1 MVKVVL
7 VTAGEERLPEGTSEA
22 IRGFADFRA
31 ARCETPE
38 DLLRTFPDAEVCW
51 MFGPNICLKT
61 EALDRMPGV
70 KALLRSGSGL
80 DALPCEWAKAH
91 GVGVYNT
98 PESIAECVAEHAVA
112 LLVSY
117 IRQIPQ
123 YNARAKA
130 GYEWGKV
137 EGMDWHISH
146 RTLGLVGYGNIA
158 RRVEKMMSGFDMKTL
173 HYDPFAPDSTDLDTL
188 LAESDYVSIHCPL
201 TPETKGLIDA
211 RRLKLMKR
219 NAILVNTSRGP
230 VVDEV
235 ALADALDTG
244 EIGGAAIDV
253 MCEEPPNV
261 NSRLLQHP
269 KCIVTPHVAAFS
281 CDFEKNFFAASVE
294 KLRQICEAMD
304 DGEWGTYPPS
314 EASRASGR

>member
-1 MVKVVL
+1 MHRVVL
-7 VTAGEERLPEGTSEA
+7 VTAGEERLPAGIA
-22 IRGFADFRA
+22 DQIREFADFRA

-38 DLLRTFPDAEVCW
+38 ELLAAFPDAEVCW
-51 MFGPNICLKT
+51 MFGPNLCLQP
-61 EALDRMPGV
+61 EALEKMPNL
-70 KALLRSGSGL
+70 KALFRSGSGL

-91 GVGVYNT
+91 GIGVYNT

-112 LLVSY
+112 LLISY

-137 EGMDWHISH
+137 EGMDWHVSH

-158 RRVEKMMSGFDMKTL
+158 RRVEKMVSGFDMRTI
-173 HYDPFAPDSTDLDTL
+173 HYDPFTPDSTDLDDL
-188 LAESDYVSIHCPL
+188 LAQSDYVSIHCPL
-201 TPETKGLIDA
+201 TPETTGLIDA

-219 NAILVNTSRGP
+219 SAILVNTSRGP
-230 VVDEV
+230 VVDEE
-235 ALADALDTG
+235 ALADALDAG
-244 EIGGAAIDV
+244 EIGGAAVDV
-253 MCEEPPNV
+253 MCTEPPDV

-281 CDFEKNFFAASVE
+281 CDFEKNFFAYSVE
-294 KLRQICEAMD
+294 KLRAICRD
-304 DGEWGTYPPS
+304 LV
-314 EASRASGR
+314 

>member
-7 VTAGEERLPEGTSEA
+7 VTSGEDRLPDGIADA
-22 IRGFADFRA
+22 IRQFADFRA

-38 DLLRTFPDAEVCW
+38 DLLAKFPDGEVFW
-51 MFGPNICLKT
+51 MFGPNLCLRP
-61 EALDRMPGV
+61 EALEKIPSV

-80 DALPCEWAKAH
+80 DALPCDWAKAH

-112 LLVSY
+112 LLISF

-158 RRVEKMMSGFDMKTL
+158 RRVEKMMSGFDMRVL

-211 RRLKLMKR
+211 RRLKLMKP
-219 NAILVNTSRGP
+219 NALLVNTSRGP
-230 VVDEV
+230 VVDEE
-235 ALADALDTG
+235 ALADALDAGT
-244 EIGGAAIDV
+244 IGGAAIDV
-253 MCEEPPNV
+253 MCDEPPDV
-261 NSRLLQHP
+261 HSRLLQHP

-281 CDFEKNFFAASVE
+281 CDFETNFVAASVE
-294 KLRQICEAMD
+294 KLRQICGGM
-304 DGEWGTYPPS
+304 GKG
-314 EASRASGR
+314 GRV

>member
-1 MVKVVL
+1 MVKVAL
-7 VTAGEERLPEGTSEA
+7 VTSGEERLPKGTAEA
-22 IRGFADFRA
+22 IREFADFRA
-31 ARCETPE
+31 VRCETPE
-38 DLLRTFPDAEVCW
+38 QLVSTFPDAEVFW
-51 MFGPNICLKT
+51 MFGPNLCLKP
-61 EALDRMPGV
+61 EALEKIPGL

-91 GVGVYNT
+91 GVGVFNT

-112 LLVSY
+112 LLISY

-158 RRVEKMMSGFDMKTL
+158 RRVERMMVGFDMRVL
-173 HYDPFAPDSTDLDTL
+173 HYDPFAPASTDLDTL

-201 TPETKGLIDA
+201 TPDTKGLIDA

-219 NAILVNTSRGP
+219 SAILVNTARGP
-230 VVDEV
+230 VVDEE
-235 ALADALDTG
+235 ALADALDAG
-244 EIGGAAIDV
+244 IIGGAAIDV
-253 MCEEPPNV
+253 MCEEPPDV
-261 NSRLLQHP
+261 KSRLLQNP

-294 KLRQICEAMD
+294 KIRAICEKIGK
-304 DGEWGTYPPS
+304 GEL
-314 EASRASGR
+314 

>member
-1 MVKVVL
+1 MNDKIKVRL
-7 VTAGEERLPEGTSEA
+7 VTSGTERLPEGTAEEIS
-22 IRGFADFRA
+22 GFADFKA
-31 ARCETPE
+31 KRCETPQE
-38 DLLRTFPDAEVCW
+38 LLETFPDAEVLW
-51 MFGPNICLKT
+51 MFGPNLCLKP

-80 DALPCEWAKAH
+80 DALPCDWAKEH

-98 PESIAECVAEHAVA
+98 PESIAECVAEHTVA
-112 LLVSY
+112 LLFSY
-117 IRQIPQ
+117 ARQIPQ

-146 RTLGLVGYGNIA
+146 RTLGFIGYGKIA
-158 RRVEKMMSGFDMKTL
+158 RRVEKMMAGFDMRMI
-173 HYDPFAPDSTDLDTL
+173 HHDPFSPDSTDLDTL
-188 LAESDYVSIHCPL
+188 LAESDYVSVHCPL

-211 RRLKLMKR
+211 GKLRLMKR

-230 VVDEV
+230 VVDED
-235 ALADALDTG
+235 ALADALDAG
-244 EIGGAAIDV
+244 VIGGAAVDV
-253 MCEEPPNV
+253 MCEEPPDV

-281 CDFEKNFFAASVE
+281 CDFERNFFQSSVDRLRNICAA
-294 KLRQICEAMD
+294 LH
-304 DGEWGTYPPS
+304 
-314 EASRASGR
+314 

>member
-1 MVKVVL
+1 MVKVAL
-7 VTAGEERLPEGTSEA
+7 VTSGEERLPEGTAEA
-22 IRGFADFRA
+22 IREFADFRA
-31 ARCETPE
+31 VRCETPE
-38 DLLRTFPDAEVCW
+38 QLVSTFPDAEVFW
-51 MFGPNICLKT
+51 MFGPNLCLKP
-61 EALDRMPGV
+61 EALEKIPGL

-80 DALPCEWAKAH
+80 DALPCEWAKEH

-112 LLVSY
+112 LLISY

-158 RRVEKMMSGFDMKTL
+158 RRVEKMMGGFDMRVL
-173 HYDPFAPDSTDLDTL
+173 HYDPFAPGSTDLDTL

-201 TPETKGLIDA
+201 TPDTKGLIDA
-211 RRLKLMKR
+211 RRLTLMKR

-230 VVDEV
+230 VVDEE
-235 ALADALDTG
+235 ALADALDAGT
-244 EIGGAAIDV
+244 IGGAAIDV
-253 MCEEPPNV
+253 MCDEPPDV
-261 NSRLLQHP
+261 KSRLLQNP
-269 KCIVTPHVAAFS
+269 KCIVTPHVATFS
-281 CDFEKNFFAASVE
+281 CDFEKNFFTASVE
-294 KLRQICEAMD
+294 KIRAICEKIGK
-304 DGEWGTYPPS
+304 GEL
-314 EASRASGR
+314 

>member
-1 MVKVVL
+1 MHKVVL
-7 VTAGEERLPEGTSEA
+7 VTAGEERLPAGTADA
-22 IRGFADFRA
+22 IRAFADFRA
-31 ARCETPE
+31 KRCESPD
-38 DLLRTFPDAEVCW
+38 DLLANFADAEVCW
-51 MFGPNICLKT
+51 MFGPNICLKP
-61 EALDRMPGV
+61 EALEKMANL

-98 PESIAECVAEHAVA
+98 PESIAESVAEHTVA

-123 YNARAKA
+123 YNARTKA

-158 RRVEKMMSGFDMKTL
+158 RRVERMMRGFDMRTI
-173 HYDPFAPDSTDLDTL
+173 HYDPFVSDSTGLDTL
-188 LAESDYVSIHCPL
+188 LSESDYVSLHCPL

-211 RRLKLMKR
+211 RRLKLMKP

-230 VVDEV
+230 VVDEE
-235 ALADALDTG
+235 ALADALDAGTL
-244 EIGGAAIDV
+244 GGAAIDV
-253 MCEEPPNV
+253 MCAEPPDI
-261 NSRLLQHP
+261 NSRLLKHP

-294 KLRQICEAMD
+294 KLSDICRSID
-304 DGEWGTYPPS
+304 QGLK
-314 EASRASGR
+314 

>member
-1 MVKVVL
+1 
-7 VTAGEERLPEGTSEA
+7 
-22 IRGFADFRA
+22 
-31 ARCETPE
+31 
-38 DLLRTFPDAEVCW
+38 
-51 MFGPNICLKT
+51 MFGPNLCLKP
-61 EALDRMPGV
+61 EALEKIPTV

-91 GVGVYNT
+91 GVGVFNT

-112 LLVSY
+112 LLISY

-123 YNARAKA
+123 YNALAKA

-158 RRVEKMMSGFDMKTL
+158 RRVEKMMVGFDMRVL
-173 HYDPFAPDSTDLDTL
+173 HYDPFAPGSTDLDTL

-201 TPETKGLIDA
+201 TPDTKGLIDA
-211 RRLKLMKR
+211 RRLNLMKR

-230 VVDEV
+230 VVDEE
-235 ALADALDTG
+235 ALADALDAGT
-244 EIGGAAIDV
+244 IGGAAIDV
-253 MCEEPPNV
+253 MCEEPPDV
-261 NSRLLQHP
+261 KSRLLQNP

-281 CDFEKNFFAASVE
+281 CDFEKNFFAASVD
-294 KLRQICEAMD
+294 KIRAICEKIGK
-304 DGEWGTYPPS
+304 GEP
-314 EASRASGR
+314 

>member
-1 MVKVVL
+1 MHKVVL
-7 VTAGEERLPEGTSEA
+7 VTAGEDCLPEGTAAA
-22 IRGFADFRA
+22 IRAFADFRA

-38 DLLRTFPDAEVCW
+38 ALLATFPDAEVCW
-51 MFGPNICLKT
+51 MFGPNLCLQPA
-61 EALDRMPGV
+61 ALEKMPRV
-70 KALLRSGSGL
+70 RALLRSGSGL
-80 DALPCEWAKAH
+80 DALPCEWAAKR

-112 LLVSY
+112 LLISF

-123 YNARAKA
+123 YNARAKT
-130 GYEWGKV
+130 GYAWGTV

-173 HYDPFAPDSTDLDTL
+173 HYDPFAPDSVGLEEL
-188 LAESDYVSIHCPL
+188 LAQSDYVSIHCPL

-211 RRLKLMKR
+211 RRLQLMKK

-230 VVDEV
+230 VVDEE
-235 ALADALDTG
+235 ALADALDAGT
-244 EIGGAAIDV
+244 IGGAAIDV
-253 MCEEPPNV
+253 MCEEPPDV
-261 NSRLLQHP
+261 KSRLLQHP

-281 CDFEKNFFAASVE
+281 CDFEKNFFAASVD
-294 KLRQICEAMD
+294 KLRQICATLDKEAK
-304 DGEWGTYPPS
+304 
-314 EASRASGR
+314 

>member
-1 MVKVVL
+1 MSRKIKVRL
-7 VTAGEERLPEGTSEA
+7 VTSGVERLPEGTAEA
-22 IRGFADFRA
+22 ICEFADFRA

-38 DLLRTFPDAEVCW
+38 ALLETFPDAEVLW
-51 MFGPNICLKT
+51 MFGPNLCLKP

-80 DALPCEWAKAH
+80 DALPCDWAKEH

-98 PESIAECVAEHAVA
+98 PESIAECVAEHTVA
-112 LLVSY
+112 LLFSY
-117 IRQIPQ
+117 VRQIPQ

-146 RTLGLVGYGNIA
+146 RTLGFIGYGNIA
-158 RRVEKMMSGFDMKTL
+158 RRVEKMMAGFDMRMI
-173 HYDPFAPDSTDLDTL
+173 HHDPFSPDSTDLDTL
-188 LAESDYVSIHCPL
+188 LAESDYVSVHCPL

-211 RRLKLMKR
+211 VKLKLMKR

-230 VVDEV
+230 VVDED
-235 ALADALDTG
+235 ALADALDAG
-244 EIGGAAIDV
+244 VIGGAAVDV
-253 MCEEPPNV
+253 MCEEPPDV

-281 CDFEKNFFAASVE
+281 CDFERNFFQASVDR
-294 KLRQICEAMD
+294 LRNICA
-304 DGEWGTYPPS
+304 
-314 EASRASGR
+314 ALH

>member
-1 MVKVVL
+1 MRKVVC
-7 VTAGEERLPEGTSEA
+7 VTAGEERLPEGTAEA

-31 ARCETPE
+31 KRCETPE
-38 DLLRTFPDAEVCW
+38 ELLATFPDAEVCW
-51 MFGPNICLKT
+51 MFGPNLCLKP
-61 EALDRMPGV
+61 EALEKMPNL

-112 LLVSY
+112 LLISF

-137 EGMDWHISH
+137 EGMDWHVSH

-158 RRVEKMMSGFDMKTL
+158 RRVEKMMSGFDMRTI
-173 HYDPFAPDSTDLDTL
+173 HYDPFAPDSTDLDDL
-188 LAESDYVSIHCPL
+188 LAQSDYVSIHCPL

-211 RRLKLMKR
+211 RRLKLMKG

-230 VVDEV
+230 VVDEE
-235 ALADALDTG
+235 ALADALDAG

-253 MCEEPPNV
+253 MCKEPPDV

-281 CDFEKNFFAASVE
+281 CDFERNFFECSVKKLAEICQGLDAS
-294 KLRQICEAMD
+294 
-304 DGEWGTYPPS
+304 PP
-314 EASRASGR
+314 R

>member
-1 MVKVVL
+1 M
-7 VTAGEERLPEGTSEA
+7 VTAGEERLPEGIA
-22 IRGFADFRA
+22 DRIRAFSDFRA
-31 ARCETPE
+31 KRCETPE
-38 DLLRTFPDAEVCW
+38 ELLANFPDAEVCW
-51 MFGPNICLKT
+51 MFGPNLCLKP
-61 EALDRMPGV
+61 EALDKMPNL
-70 KALLRSGSGL
+70 KALFRSGSGL

-158 RRVEKMMSGFDMKTL
+158 RRVEKMMGGFDMKTL
-173 HYDPFAPDSTDLDTL
+173 HYDPFAPDSTNLDEL
-188 LAESDYVSIHCPL
+188 LSQSDYVSIHCPL

-211 RRLKLMKR
+211 RRLKLMKSS
-219 NAILVNTSRGP
+219 AILVNTSRGP
-230 VVDEV
+230 VVDEE
-235 ALADALDTG
+235 ALADALDEG
-244 EIGGAAIDV
+244 GIGGAAIDV
-253 MCEEPPNV
+253 MCDEPPDA
-261 NSRLLQHP
+261 NSRLLRHP

-281 CDFEKNFFAASVE
+281 CDFEKNFFECSVR
-294 KLRQICEAMD
+294 KLEEICR
-304 DGEWGTYPPS
+304 TL
-314 EASRASGR
+314 ASRG

>member
-1 MVKVVL
+1 MVKVAL
-7 VTAGEERLPEGTSEA
+7 VTSGEERLPEGTAEA
-22 IRGFADFRA
+22 IREFADFRA
-31 ARCETPE
+31 VRCETPE
-38 DLLRTFPDAEVCW
+38 QLVSTFPDAEVFW
-51 MFGPNICLKT
+51 MFGPNLCLKP
-61 EALDRMPGV
+61 EALEKIPGL

-80 DALPCEWAKAH
+80 DALPCEWAKEH

-112 LLVSY
+112 LLISY

-158 RRVEKMMSGFDMKTL
+158 RRVEKMMGGFDMRVL
-173 HYDPFAPDSTDLDTL
+173 HYDPFAPGSTDLDTL

-201 TPETKGLIDA
+201 TPDTKGLIDA
-211 RRLKLMKR
+211 RRLTLMKR

-230 VVDEV
+230 VVDEE
-235 ALADALDTG
+235 ALADALDVG
-244 EIGGAAIDV
+244 IIGGAAIDV
-253 MCEEPPNV
+253 MCEEPPDVKN
-261 NSRLLQHP
+261 RLLQNP

-281 CDFEKNFFAASVE
+281 CDFEKNFFAASVD
-294 KLRQICEAMD
+294 KIRAICEKIGK
-304 DGEWGTYPPS
+304 GEL
-314 EASRASGR
+314 